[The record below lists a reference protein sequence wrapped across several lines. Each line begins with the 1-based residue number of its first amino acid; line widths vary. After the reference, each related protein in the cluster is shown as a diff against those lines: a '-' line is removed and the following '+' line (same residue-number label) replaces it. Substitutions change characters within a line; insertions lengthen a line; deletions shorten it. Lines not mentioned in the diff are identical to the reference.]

1 MRENVPPL
9 QGSSCRTVRR
19 CLLSGF
25 SLRFFNPSTNYHNNI
40 PDIGDG
46 SSMEQQFIRNVAI
59 IAHVD
64 HGKTTLVDQLFR
76 QSGMFRDN
84 QQVAERLM
92 DSMDLERERGITIA
106 SKNGTYTYGDY
117 QINII
122 DTPGHADFG
131 GQVERV
137 LRMADGAVLLVDAQE
152 GPMPQTFFVVKKA
165 LAAGLPILVVIN
177 KIDKPAARC
186 DWAVDQV
193 FGLLDRLGAPD
204 NILDFPVV
212 YASAKAGFAI
222 TEPDAPV
229 VPGAGMQAV
238 SEMIVNHVPPP
249 SGSMDAP
256 LQLQISTIDYSP
268 YLGRLGIGKLVNGR
282 LDLRTPLAVARR
294 DGSIAPVRINKIF
307 GFNGSAKVPVDSAV
321 VGDIVAVA
329 GMEDVTVG
337 VTFTDPND
345 PRPLP
350 LIEIDP
356 PTISMN
362 FIPNDSPFAGQ
373 DGKYVTSRHLEERLS
388 RETLSDVALQ
398 VEPLTEAVGYR
409 VSGRGELHLSILIE
423 KMRRE
428 DYEFQVTRPQVIM
441 REVDGQLMEPY
452 EELSVDVD
460 EQFQGVV
467 IEKLGKLKGVL
478 TDMQVEREMTR
489 MKFKVPTRG
498 LLGYRSV
505 FMTDTRGMGV
515 MNYIFAEWG
524 PYAGE
529 IQNRINGV
537 MIVKEPCATVAYA
550 LFNLQERGKLF
561 LGAGIDVYP
570 GMIIGE
576 HCRPADLIVN
586 PAKGKKL
593 TNMRASGSDEAV
605 ILTPPVAMSLE
616 DCISYI
622 NDDELVEIT
631 PKAIRLRKKKDAK
644 IRG

>member
-1 MRENVPPL
+1 MRDRKDMKQEN
-9 QGSSCRTVRR
+9 
-19 CLLSGF
+19 
-25 SLRFFNPSTNYHNNI
+25 
-40 PDIGDG
+40 
-46 SSMEQQFIRNVAI
+46 IRNVAI

-106 SKNGTYTYGDY
+106 SKNGSYQYKDY
-117 QINII
+117 RINII

-165 LAAGLPILVVIN
+165 LAAGLPILVVVN

-193 FGLLDRLGAPD
+193 FDLLGRLDAPD
-204 NILDFPVV
+204 ESLDFPVV
-212 YASAKAGFAI
+212 YGSAKEGYMVADHSE
-222 TEPDAPV
+222 TP
-229 VPGAGMQAV
+229 VPGEGMDLI
-238 SEMIVNHVPPP
+238 SEMIINHVPPP
-249 SGSMDAP
+249 SGDINAP
-256 LQLQISTIDYSP
+256 LQLQINTIDYSP

-282 LDLRTPLAVARR
+282 LSLNDNVVVARR
-294 DGSIAPVRINKIF
+294 DGSIKPVRINKIF
-307 GFNGSAKVPVDSAV
+307 IFEADRQVPVESAST
-321 VGDIVAVA
+321 GDIVAVA

-337 VTFTDPND
+337 VTFTDLDD

-350 LIEIDP
+350 LVEIDP
-356 PTISMN
+356 PTISMR

-373 DGKYVTSRHLEERLS
+373 DGKFVTSRHLEERLR
-388 RETLSDVALQ
+388 RETLADVALR
-398 VEPLTEAVGYR
+398 VEPLTDAVGFL
-409 VSGRGELHLSILIE
+409 VAGRGELHLSILIE

-428 DYEFQVTRPQVIM
+428 GYEFQVTRPHVIM
-441 REVDGQLMEPY
+441 REENGKTVEPY
-452 EELSVDVD
+452 EELTVDVD
-460 EQFQGVV
+460 EQYQGVV
-467 IEKLGKLKGVL
+467 IEQLGKLKGVL
-478 TDMQVEREMTR
+478 EDMQVENQMTR
-489 MKFKVPTRG
+489 MKFKIPTRG
-498 LLGYRSV
+498 LLGYRSQ

-515 MNYIFAEWG
+515 MNYVFAEWG

-529 IQNRINGV
+529 IVNRTNGV
-537 MIVKEPCATVAYA
+537 MIVKESCTSVAYA
-550 LFNLQERGKLF
+550 LFNLQDRGRLF
-561 LGAGIDVYP
+561 IGP
-570 GMIIGE
+570 GVDLYKGQIIGE
-576 HCRPADLIVN
+576 NCRTADLVVN

-605 ILTPPVAMSLE
+605 ILTPPVDMSLE
-616 DCISYI
+616 ECISYI

-631 PKAIRLRKKKDAK
+631 PKAIRLRKKTGAK
-644 IRG
+644 YRG

>member
-1 MRENVPPL
+1 
-9 QGSSCRTVRR
+9 
-19 CLLSGF
+19 
-25 SLRFFNPSTNYHNNI
+25 
-40 PDIGDG
+40 
-46 SSMEQQFIRNVAI
+46 MEQKYIRNVAI

-106 SKNGTYTYGDY
+106 SKNGTYLYGDY
-117 QINII
+117 RINII

-165 LAAGLPILVVIN
+165 LAANLPILVVIN

-193 FGLLDRLGAPD
+193 FDLLARLGAPD
-204 NILDFPVV
+204 HILDFPVV
-212 YASAKAGFAI
+212 YASAKAGVALMDPS
-222 TEPDAPV
+222 EPVTPQT
-229 VPGAGMQAV
+229 GMRAV

-249 SGSMDAP
+249 AGSPEAP
-256 LQLQISTIDYSP
+256 LQLQINTIDYSP
-268 YLGRLGIGKLVNGR
+268 YLGRLGIGRIVNGC
-282 LDLRTPLAVARR
+282 LDLRTSLAVARL

-307 GFNGSAKVPVDSAV
+307 AYRGDQKVPVDSAST
-321 VGDIVAVA
+321 GEIVAVA

-337 VTFTDPND
+337 VTFTDPVD

-388 RETLSDVALQ
+388 REVLADVALQ
-398 VEPLTEAVGYR
+398 VEPLTDAVGYR

-441 REVDGQLMEPY
+441 RQVDGQTLEPY

-460 EQFQGVV
+460 EQYQGVV
-467 IEKLGKLKGVL
+467 IEKLGKLKGIL
-478 TDMQVEREMTR
+478 LDMQVGGEMTR

-498 LLGYRSV
+498 LLGYRST
-505 FMTDTRGMGV
+505 FLTDTRGMGV
-515 MNYIFAEWG
+515 MNYIFSEWG
-524 PYAGE
+524 PYAGD
-529 IQNRINGV
+529 IQNRVNGV
-537 MIVKEPCATVAYA
+537 MIVKEPSTTVAYA
-550 LFNLQERGKLF
+550 LFNLQERGRLF
-561 LGAGIDVYP
+561 VGPGVDTYP

-605 ILTPPVAMSLE
+605 ILTPPVEMSLE
-616 DCISYI
+616 DCIAYI

>member
-1 MRENVPPL
+1 
-9 QGSSCRTVRR
+9 
-19 CLLSGF
+19 
-25 SLRFFNPSTNYHNNI
+25 
-40 PDIGDG
+40 
-46 SSMEQQFIRNVAI
+46 MEQTYIRNVAI

-84 QQVAERLM
+84 QQVAERMM

-106 SKNGTYTYGDY
+106 SKNGTYIYGDY
-117 QINII
+117 HINII

-165 LAAGLPILVVIN
+165 LAANLPILVVIN

-193 FGLLDRLGAPD
+193 FDLLGRLGAPD
-204 NILDFPVV
+204 ATLDFPVV
-212 YASAKAGFAI
+212 YASSKAGYALNDPS
-222 TEPDAPV
+222 EPVTPQT
-229 VPGAGMQAV
+229 GMRAV
-238 SEMIVNHVPPP
+238 SEMIVRHVQPPA
-249 SGSMDAP
+249 GSPEAP
-256 LQLQISTIDYSP
+256 LQLQINTIDYSP
-268 YLGRLGIGKLVNGR
+268 YLGRLGIGRIVNGR
-282 LDLRTPLAVARR
+282 LDLRTSLAVARL
-294 DGSIAPVRINKIF
+294 DGSISPVRINKIF
-307 GFNGSAKVPVDSAV
+307 AYRGDQKVPVDCAST
-321 VGDIVAVA
+321 GEIVAVA

-337 VTFTDPND
+337 VTFTDPAD

-388 RETLSDVALQ
+388 RETLADVALQ
-398 VEPLTEAVGYR
+398 VEPLTDAVGYR

-428 DYEFQVTRPQVIM
+428 EDEFQVTRPQVIM
-441 REVDGQLMEPY
+441 REVDGQTMEPY

-460 EQFQGVV
+460 EQYQGVV
-467 IEKLGKLKGVL
+467 IEKLGKLKGIL
-478 TDMQVEREMTR
+478 LDMQVGGEMTR

-498 LLGYRSV
+498 LLGYRST
-505 FMTDTRGMGV
+505 FLTDTRGMGV
-515 MNYIFAEWG
+515 MNYIFSEWG
-524 PYAGE
+524 PFAGE
-529 IQNRINGV
+529 IQNRVNGV
-537 MIVKEPCATVAYA
+537 MIVKEPSTTVAYA
-550 LFNLQERGKLF
+550 LFNLQDRGRLF
-561 LGAGIDVYP
+561 VGPGVDTYP

-605 ILTPPVAMSLE
+605 ILTPPVEMSLE
-616 DCISYI
+616 DCIAYI

>member
-1 MRENVPPL
+1 M
-9 QGSSCRTVRR
+9 
-19 CLLSGF
+19 
-25 SLRFFNPSTNYHNNI
+25 
-40 PDIGDG
+40 
-46 SSMEQQFIRNVAI
+46 QQDKIRNVAI

-106 SKNGTYTYGDY
+106 SKNGSYNYGDY

-137 LRMADGAVLLVDAQE
+137 LRMADGALLLVDAQE

-165 LAAGLPILVVIN
+165 LAAKLPILVVVN
-177 KIDKPAARC
+177 KIDKEAARC
-186 DWAVDQV
+186 EWCVDQV
-193 FGLLDRLGAPD
+193 FDLLGRLDAPD
-204 NILDFPVV
+204 EILDFPVV
-212 YASAKAGFAI
+212 YGSAKEGFMVADPEY
-222 TEPDAPV
+222 TA
-229 VPGAGMQAV
+229 VPGKGMELI
-238 SEMIVNHVPPP
+238 SEMIINHVPPP
-249 SGSMDAP
+249 AGDPEAP
-256 LQLQISTIDYSP
+256 LQLQINTIDYSP
-268 YLGRLGIGKLVNGR
+268 YLGRLGIGKVVNGT
-282 LDLRTPLAVARR
+282 LNLNDSVVVARR
-294 DGSIAPVRINKIF
+294 DGSIKPVRINKIF
-307 GFNGSAKVPVDSAV
+307 GFAGNTQVPLEQAV
-321 VGDIVAVA
+321 TGNIVAVA
-329 GMEDVTVG
+329 GMDDVTVG
-337 VTFTDPND
+337 VTFTDPDD

-373 DGKYVTSRHLEERLS
+373 DGKFVTSRHLEERLS
-388 RETLSDVALQ
+388 REILADVALQ
-398 VEPLTEAVGYR
+398 VEPLTDGVGFR

-428 DYEFQVTRPQVIM
+428 GYEFQVTRPHVIM
-441 REVDGQLMEPY
+441 REENGKTMEPY
-452 EELSVDVD
+452 EELTVDVD
-460 EQFQGVV
+460 EQYQGVV

-478 TDMQVEREMTR
+478 EDMQVENQMTR

-498 LLGYRSV
+498 LLGYRSE

-515 MNYIFAEWG
+515 MNYVFAEWG

-529 IQNRINGV
+529 IQNRSNGV
-537 MIVKEPCATVAYA
+537 MIVKENCTSVAYA
-550 LFNLQERGKLF
+550 LFNLQDRGELF
-561 LGAGIDVYP
+561 IGP
-570 GMIIGE
+570 GEELYKGQIIGE
-576 HCRPADLIVN
+576 HCRPADLVVN

-605 ILTPPVAMSLE
+605 ILTPPREMSLE
-616 DCISYI
+616 DCIAYI

-631 PKAIRLRKKKDAK
+631 PKIIRLRKSRDAK
-644 IRG
+644 IRA